1 MFVVPLYGTAS
12 ESQWNIGQLETLTQE
27 MGEEIERLQQ
37 THPYVHSDDED
48 EGSVDPYSKYHHPPG
63 TEVSSLSLFMM
74 QQNTNL
80 VYFSE
85 RDLIVGHFDISS
97 RDLTEI
103 HMGYP

>member
-1 MFVVPLYGTAS
+1 MFVVSLYCTAS

-63 TEVSSLSLFMM
+63 TEVSSLSLCIVATKHKFG
-74 QQNTNL
+74 L
-80 VYFSE
+80 LFRE
-85 RDLIVGHFDISS
+85 RFDC
-97 RDLTEI
+97 LQF
-103 HMGYP
+103 